1 MEVYTLDSLLRREQ
15 VVDVFESL
23 IWTERFTA
31 WGDFELVVRST
42 PAARSLFSAG
52 TQLAINESY
61 YVMTVESVENATD
74 TDGKSMLTLKGR
86 SLEGTLLDSRVV
98 KRHWQNLTTEP
109 NWVLNGT
116 PTQIMTWLFDGMARR
131 GDLNPNDAIPF
142 LQPGSIMPASTL
154 PAPIDPI
161 TWTQDP
167 DTLYNAL
174 KGLGDAYG
182 IGFRLLRNFDTSQLY
197 FDLYTGSDR
206 TTGQTVLPPVV
217 FSPNLDNLQN
227 TNELTAID
235 QAKNVAYVF
244 SEQGYLTVYPQ
255 DVSST
260 ISGFDR
266 NVLLVQADTL
276 DGTPTTDEINAYLTQ
291 KGREALTNAI
301 VYFGF
306 DGEISQNSSYKYGTD
321 YRLGD
326 MVELQNIDGVAN
338 NMRVTEQIFVS
349 DTEGERSYPTLTLYQ
364 YINTGSWLSWE
375 SDKVWADYDTD
386 TTTVWGTL
394 P

>member
-1 MEVYTLDSLLRREQ
+1 
-15 VVDVFESL
+15 
-23 IWTERFTA
+23 
-31 WGDFELVVRST
+31 
-42 PAARSLFSAG
+42 
-52 TQLAINESY
+52 
-61 YVMTVESVENATD
+61 
-74 TDGKSMLTLKGR
+74 
-86 SLEGTLLDSRVV
+86 
-98 KRHWQNLTTEP
+98 
-109 NWVLNGT
+109 
-116 PTQIMTWLFDGMARR
+116 
-131 GDLNPNDAIPF
+131 
-142 LQPGSIMPASTL
+142 MPASTL

-244 SEQGYLTVYPQ
+244 SDQGYLTVYPQ

-266 NVLLVQADTL
+266 NVMLVQADTL